1 MTIAAVAVDET
12 QLHAWFPSNASNRE
26 WALMASAAPQLVAT
40 MRRYLV
46 QLTTFLAPRS
56 VEVADQ
62 TLRQFTRWV
71 TTGTDITVVADIE
84 RRHVED
90 YKVWL
95 ADQPGR
101 EGQRLAKNTQ
111 RHRLRTI
118 RIFLERLIEWDW
130 PDAPGRNPIL
140 HGDIPPRTEP
150 IPKFLT
156 DQQAA
161 AFMAA
166 ARAHPIPRYRLVAQ
180 VLARTGLRAS
190 ELCELAADAVTKIGN
205 DSYWLRVPV
214 GKLRNDRM
222 IPMHPDVVDLF
233 AEWTATNSE
242 HIRRSRR
249 LLADHHDPIDRR
261 TVHRIIARIGDIAGI
276 HDMHPHRL
284 RHTLA
289 TQAINR
295 GMRLEAIAALLG
307 HRSLEMTLVYAKIA
321 DRVVADEYASVC
333 EQIDALYATAATPG
347 ALPADI
353 ETKAMARLRH
363 ETHARMLGNGM
374 CTRPV
379 ELHCRMET
387 ICETCAYF
395 DTGPEFVPVLL
406 RQRDHAHTHHQPE
419 RANLYNNLITRTQN
433 PAP

>member
-1 MTIAAVAVDET
+1 MTAAAART
-12 QLHAWFPSNASNRE
+12 QPQAWFPSNASNRE
-26 WALMASAAPQLVAT
+26 WAQMASAAPQLVAT

-46 QLTTFLAPRS
+46 QLSTFLAPRS

-71 TTGTDITVVADIE
+71 TTATDITVVADIE
-84 RRHVED
+84 RHHVEN

-95 ADQPGR
+95 CAQPGQK
-101 EGQRLAKNTQ
+101 GQLLAKNTQ

-166 ARAHPIPRYRLVAQ
+166 ARAHPVPRYRLVAQ

-190 ELCELAADAVTKIGN
+190 ELCELAADAVTRIGN
-205 DSYWLRVPV
+205 DGYWLRVPV

-222 IPMHPDVVDLF
+222 IPMHPEVVDLF

-261 TVHRIIARIGDIAGI
+261 TVHRIIARIGAIAGI
-276 HDMHPHRL
+276 DDMHPHRL

-347 ALPADI
+347 ALPAEI

-363 ETHARMLGNGM
+363 ESHARMLGNGM

-379 ELHCRMET
+379 ELDCRMET

-395 DTGPEFVPVLL
+395 DTGPEFIPVLL
-406 RQRDHAHTHHQPE
+406 RQRDHAHAHHQPE
-419 RANLYNNLITRTQN
+419 RAHLYDNLITRTQKAS
-433 PAP
+433 P